1 MLDYHVHTRYCRH
14 AAGEVEDYVRV
25 ALSLGLD
32 EIGFADH
39 FPMFYLPELPYSD
52 YSMDLEELPAY
63 VGEVEKV
70 RGMFSDR
77 ISVKVGVEVD
87 YQRGKEAL
95 LKKAVSTQE
104 FDYLIGVVHLVDGW
118 VIDDTRNMDK
128 FREYDLDRLYRKY
141 FDELEALVKSGIFD
155 IVGHIDVIK
164 RFNFIPEGGVE
175 QYVLPCLDLI
185 AEKGLCVELNT
196 SGLDR
201 PVGDTYPGLNLLEAM
216 RRRRIPVTLG
226 SDAHDPVEVGRHFGR
241 VLEEL
246 KKSGY
251 LEVASF
257 EKRMRSTKSLYS
269 RR

>member
-14 AAGEVEDYVRV
+14 ATGEVEDYVKA

-39 FPMFYLPELPYSD
+39 FPMFYLPELPYDD
-52 YSMDLEELPAY
+52 YSMDFEELPAY
-63 VGEVEKV
+63 VAEVGRV

-77 ISVKVGVEVD
+77 IGVKVGVEVD
-87 YQRGKEAL
+87 YQRGKETTI
-95 LKKAVSTQE
+95 KRAVSTQE
-104 FDYLIGVVHLVDGW
+104 FDYLIGVIHLVDGW
-118 VIDDTRNMDK
+118 VIDDTRNVDK
-128 FREYDLDRLYRKY
+128 FREYELDKLYRKY
-141 FDELEALVKSGIFD
+141 FDELEALIKSGIFD

-201 PVGDTYPGLNLLEAM
+201 PVCDTYPGLNLLEAM
-216 RRRRIPVTLG
+216 RCRGIPITLG
-226 SDAHDPVEVGRHFGR
+226 SDAHDPAEVGRHFGR
-241 VLEEL
+241 VLVEL

-251 LEVASF
+251 LE
-257 EKRMRSTKSLYS
+257 
-269 RR
+269 